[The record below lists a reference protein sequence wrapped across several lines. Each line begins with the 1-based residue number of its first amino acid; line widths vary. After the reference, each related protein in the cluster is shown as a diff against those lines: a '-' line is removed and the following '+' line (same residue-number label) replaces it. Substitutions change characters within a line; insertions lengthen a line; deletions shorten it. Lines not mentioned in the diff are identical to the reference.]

1 MINMKGKY
9 MKSCLDFLIQDAV
22 NNPPFYTTAKVTGIE
37 NDTVSFSY
45 KDKQGLCKVGEIQTE
60 SSDKYNIGEILD
72 IQICG
77 AMFPE
82 IFVVRREA
90 NR

>member
-22 NNPPFYTTAKVTGIE
+22 
-37 NDTVSFSY
+37 
-45 KDKQGLCKVGEIQTE
+45 
-60 SSDKYNIGEILD
+60 NIGEILD

-82 IFVVRREA
+82 IFVVRREE